1 VGTDGRM
8 ANSLVVSMGN
18 GGGSGRQ
25 AATPAAHGERP
36 AERGRRRRGDS
47 SSRSP
52 IFKTRARASGP
63 APPRPPVVQIIGDRR
78 LVPVSCVGLPHS
90 CHICRLQHMTR
101 GMSGRGIWRPAEW
114 ALLRALMRPAGFAA
128 GEVGPFDL
136 GGLLGGVLAVRLG
149 ASQLSTVGPFVGRYA
164 IAPDSLVISMI

>member
-1 VGTDGRM
+1 MTRAAELLVGSFVGTDGRM

-52 IFKTRARASGP
+52 IFKTRARAS
-63 APPRPPVVQIIGDRR
+63 PPPFRADEKYPRESFPRGGFPGATFGAIDRSLAIGGWYQFHAW
-78 LVPVSCVGLPHS
+78 V
-90 CHICRLQHMTR
+90 CHILAT
-101 GMSGRGIWRPAEW
+101 
-114 ALLRALMRPAGFAA
+114 FAA
-128 GEVGPFDL
+128 C
-136 GGLLGGVLAVRLG
+136 
-149 ASQLSTVGPFVGRYA
+149 S
-164 IAPDSLVISMI
+164 I

>member
-1 VGTDGRM
+1 MTRAAELLVGSFVGTDGRM

-63 APPRPPVVQIIGDRR
+63 APPRPPFVQ
-78 LVPVSCVGLPHS
+78 
-90 CHICRLQHMTR
+90 MKNTR
-101 GMSGRGIWRPAEW
+101 GLSFRRHSDSVPAARANSFGCSVRRPLPLPIIDIAAE
-114 ALLRALMRPAGFAA
+114 F
-128 GEVGPFDL
+128 
-136 GGLLGGVLAVRLG
+136 
-149 ASQLSTVGPFVGRYA
+149 TVFTV
-164 IAPDSLVISMI
+164 